1 MFRRLIISDCSGP
14 SRGYVKS
21 RTELKKLLRA
31 INGWRRICV
40 GGIYA
45 RARVHMRCNRGSG
58 GDCEDSAAA
67 PAGHPSGERTVT
79 FVALVSG
86 MHVSA
91 VRLLPLVAA
100 GAVCITGFVG
110 GIHVIS
116 NRRQPGSHR
125 ALHSNRRREYQQYR
139 GKRLLDLTIV
149 TMVALPAIVIGMV
162 GALAILSEDG
172 RPVLFRQVRIGRSGQ
187 QFVLLKLRTM
197 TRIRRSEDAFPD
209 PQDFT
214 RIGRLL
220 RRLSIDELPQLINV
234 LRGEMSIVGPRPTL
248 PYQVQRYD
256 SRQAGRLRVLPG
268 LTGLAQVNGRNE
280 MTWSERIEWDLQYVA
295 SQSLWLDLKVLA
307 RTVQVILVGDG
318 VAGHSRNDP
327 IARI

>member
-1 MFRRLIISDCSGP
+1 MFPGVDYFRLLGP
-14 SRGYVKS
+14 SLGYVKL
-21 RTELKKLLRA
+21 RIELKKLLRA
-31 INGWRRICV
+31 INGRRRICA

-45 RARVHMRCNRGSG
+45 RARVHMRCNRGGG
-58 GDCEDSAAA
+58 GDCGDSAAA
-67 PAGHPSGERTVT
+67 PAGHPRGERTVT

-86 MHVSA
+86 MPVSA

-100 GAVCITGFVG
+100 GLVCITGFVS

-116 NRRQPGSHR
+116 NRRQPGSR
-125 ALHSNRRREYQQYR
+125 RVLHSNRRGEYPRYR

-149 TMVALPAIVIGMV
+149 TLVALPAIVIGIVAAM
-162 GALAILSEDG
+162 AILLEDG
-172 RPVLFRQVRIGRSGQ
+172 GPVLFRQVRIGRNGR

-197 TRIRRSEDAFPD
+197 TSIKRSKDAFPD
-209 PQDFT
+209 SQDFT

-256 SRQAGRLRVLPG
+256 SRQFGRLRVLPG
-268 LTGLAQVNGRNE
+268 LTGLAQVNGRNK
-280 MTWSERIEWDLQYVA
+280 MTWPVRIEWDLQYVA
-295 SQSLWLDLKVLA
+295 SQSLWLDLKILV
-307 RTVQVILVGDG
+307 RTVKAILVGAG

-327 IARI
+327 IAHV